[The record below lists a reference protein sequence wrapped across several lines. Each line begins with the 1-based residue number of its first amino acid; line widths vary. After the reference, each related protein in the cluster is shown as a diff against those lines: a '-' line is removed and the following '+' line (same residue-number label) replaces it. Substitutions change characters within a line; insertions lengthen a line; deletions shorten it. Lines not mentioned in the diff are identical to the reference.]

1 MTNEISFFQNPDGTR
16 EEILEATFYAL
27 RQHGYADLT
36 ISKIDSKFEKRQSL
50 IYHHYG
56 NKDELLVDLLDY
68 MLEQVE
74 NQVPL
79 PNQSPEEYI
88 EIIVDEIFGTSSNS
102 DIEFSQA
109 VIELRAQAAHDDD
122 YSRLFRRSDDF
133 IRKQIARVIQAGVDT
148 GAFDVE
154 DPSQTAAL
162 FHTVLVGIQAERI
175 TSEEETI
182 DDVRAEFQRYVENC
196 LLSE

>member
-1 MTNEISFFQNPDGTR
+1 MTNKISFFENPDGTR

-27 RQHGYADLT
+27 RRHGYADLT
-36 ISKIDSKFEKRQSL
+36 ISKIGDEFGKSQSL
-50 IYHHYG
+50 IYHHYDD
-56 NKDELLVDLLDY
+56 KDELLVDLLDY

-109 VIELRAQAAHDDD
+109 VIELRAQAAHNDD

-133 IRKQIARVIQAGVDT
+133 IRKQIARVIQAGVDA
-148 GAFDVE
+148 GAFTVE

-162 FHTVLVGIQAERI
+162 FQTVLIGIQAERI
-175 TSEEETI
+175 TSDEKTI
-182 DDVRAEFQRYVENC
+182 DDARTEFQRYIENC

>member
-1 MTNEISFFQNPDGTR
+1 MTNEISFFRDPDGTR
-16 EEILEATFYAL
+16 EEILESTFYAL

-36 ISKIDSKFEKRQSL
+36 ISKIGDEFGKSQSL
-50 IYHHYG
+50 IYHHYD

-102 DIEFSQA
+102 DVEFSQA

-122 YSRLFRRSDDF
+122 YNRLFRRSDDF
-133 IRKQIARVIQAGVDT
+133 IRKQIARVIRAGVDA

-175 TSEEETI
+175 TSDEETI
-182 DDVRAEFQRYVENC
+182 DDVRAEFQRYIENC
-196 LLSE
+196 LLPE

>member
-1 MTNEISFFQNPDGTR
+1 MTNEISFFQNPEGTQ

-36 ISKIDSKFEKRQSL
+36 ISKIGDEFEKSQSL
-50 IYHHYG
+50 IYHHYD

-74 NQVPL
+74 SQVPL

-88 EIIVDEIFGTSSNS
+88 EIIVDEMFGTNGNNNL
-102 DIEFSQA
+102 EFTQA
-109 VIELRAQAAHDDD
+109 IIELRAQAAHDDN
-122 YSRLFRRSDDF
+122 YGRLFRRSDDF
-133 IRKQIARVIQAGVDT
+133 IRKQIARAIRAGVDA

-154 DPSQTAAL
+154 NPSQTAAL
-162 FHTVLVGIQAERI
+162 FHTVLIGIQTEQI
-175 TSEEETI
+175 TSDEEPI
-182 DDVRAEFQRYVENC
+182 DYTRAEFQRYIENC
-196 LLSE
+196 LFPE

>member
-36 ISKIDSKFEKRQSL
+36 ISKIGDEFGKSQSL
-50 IYHHYG
+50 IYHHYD

-102 DIEFSQA
+102 DVEFSQA

-122 YSRLFRRSDDF
+122 YNRLFRRVMTLFENKSPVSSG
-133 IRKQIARVIQAGVDT
+133 RVLMQAHLMSKT
-148 GAFDVE
+148 HLRQPRCSTRF
-154 DPSQTAAL
+154 
-162 FHTVLVGIQAERI
+162 
-175 TSEEETI
+175 
-182 DDVRAEFQRYVENC
+182 
-196 LLSE
+196 

>member
-1 MTNEISFFQNPDGTR
+1 MTNNISFFQNPDGTR

-27 RQHGYADLT
+27 RRHGYADLT
-36 ISKIDSKFEKRQSL
+36 ISKIGDEFGKSQSL
-50 IYHHYG
+50 IYHHYDD
-56 NKDELLVDLLDY
+56 KDELLVDLLDY

-109 VIELRAQAAHDDD
+109 VIELRAQAAHNND
-122 YSRLFRRSDDF
+122 YNRLFRRSDDF
-133 IRKQIARVIQAGVDT
+133 IRKQIARVIQAGVDA
-148 GAFDVE
+148 GAFAVE

-162 FHTVLVGIQAERI
+162 FQTVLIGIQAERI
-175 TSEEETI
+175 TSDEKTI
-182 DDVRAEFQRYVENC
+182 DDVRTEFQRYIKNC
-196 LLSE
+196 LLAE

>member
-1 MTNEISFFQNPDGTR
+1 MTNGISFFQNPDGTR

-27 RQHGYADLT
+27 CQHGYADLT
-36 ISKIDSKFEKRQSL
+36 ISKIGDEFGKSQSL
-50 IYHHYG
+50 IYHHYDD
-56 NKDELLVDLLDY
+56 KDELLVDLLDY

-88 EIIVDEIFGTSSNS
+88 EIIVNEIFGTSSNS

-109 VIELRAQAAHDDD
+109 VIELRAQAVHNDD
-122 YSRLFRRSDDF
+122 YNRLFRRSDDF
-133 IRKQIARVIQAGVDT
+133 IRKQIARVIQAGVDA
-148 GAFDVE
+148 GAFDLE

-162 FHTVLVGIQAERI
+162 FQTVLIGIQAEQI
-175 TSEEETI
+175 TSDEETI
-182 DDVRAEFQRYVENC
+182 DDSRAEFQRYVEDC